1 MHLKAGLTVYDAEG
15 DKVGDVTRIVIDP
28 VSLDVSH
35 VVVEKGFFFK
45 EDHVVPA
52 GAIKESGDGN
62 AYLDPGYEAADFP
75 AFEQRTFF
83 GFDPA
88 TRAYQPSLEG
98 STLIFFPPVG
108 AWGTPAYVD
117 TAPPAVVRNVPE
129 GSVSLEPGAPVTSA
143 DGDHL
148 GDVEEVLTAGDTGTT
163 THLVIE
169 EGVLFKHRKLV
180 PTAWVASVDDDGVRL
195 AVNAD
200 VVENAPEYEEG

>member
-1 MHLKAGLTVYDAEG
+1 MHLKAGLTVYDANG
-15 DKVGDVTRIVIDP
+15 GKVGDVKRVVLDP
-28 VSLDVSH
+28 VTLDVSH

-52 GAIKESGDGN
+52 GAIKESEDGD
-62 AYLDPGYEAADFP
+62 AFLDPGYDAADFP
-75 AFEQRTFF
+75 PFEQRTYV

-88 TRAYQPSLEG
+88 SRGYQPSLEG
-98 STLIFFPPVG
+98 STLIFFPPIG

-117 TAPPAVVRNVPE
+117 VAPPAVVRNVPE
-129 GSVSLEPGAPVTSA
+129 GKVALEAGAAVTSA
-143 DGDHL
+143 DGEHL
-148 GDVEEVLTAGDTGTT
+148 GDVEEVLTAGDTATT

-180 PTAWVASVDDDGVRL
+180 PAAWVASVTDDGVRL

-200 VVENAPEYEEG
+200 VVESTPDYEEV

>member
-1 MHLKAGLTVYDAEG
+1 MHLKAGLTVYDADG
-15 DKVGDVTRIVIDP
+15 DKVGDVKRVVIDP

-52 GAIKESGDGN
+52 AAIKEADGGD
-62 AYLDPGYEAADFP
+62 AYLDPGHEAADFP
-75 AFEQRTFF
+75 PFEERTYVP
-83 GFDPA
+83 FDPA
-88 TRAYQPSLEG
+88 TRAYQPSMEG

-108 AWGTPAYVD
+108 DWGTPAYVD
-117 TAPPAVVRNVPE
+117 TGPPAVVRNVPE
-129 GSVSLEPGAPVTSA
+129 GSVSLEVGADVHSA
-143 DGDHL
+143 DGEHL
-148 GDVEEVLTAGDTGTT
+148 GDVAEVLTAGNPGDT

-180 PTAWVASVDDDGVRL
+180 PAAWVASVTDDGVRL

-200 VVENAPEYEEG
+200 VVENTPDYEEG